1 MELDQID
8 DARGRATRDGDDGSG
23 GRRDACRSCARHR
36 LSDALSHKASRKRVG
51 SRDMTGH
58 KAAWSF
64 TRRAVIAGT
73 FAASAMVLMPAHAQ
87 DGYPSKMIRLLVPFP
102 AGSATDV
109 EARFLAEKVGV
120 VLGQKI
126 LVDNKP
132 GANANIGAAEV
143 ARAAGDGYTL
153 YLATNSTHSAN
164 VHLYNKMPFDPVADF
179 TPIARLTRNPL
190 VMVVNKDFPA
200 KDLKEFI
207 AYGKANPGKLSY
219 GSGNTGS
226 MAAAQLVRSLAGI
239 DAVRISY
246 PGTPQAITDLLGGRI
261 EFVITDVAVTRE
273 FINNGSLRALGVTTV
288 QRVASLPNVAPM
300 AEVGLP
306 GYDFAAWSGLFGPKN
321 VPADVVEKLNKAFL
335 QVMATDEAK
344 KFFADIGLEP
354 DVSSPAGLAEH
365 VTKQTEL
372 WGKIIKESGLEKI

>member
-1 MELDQID
+1 MREQW
-8 DARGRATRDGDDGSG
+8 A
-23 GRRDACRSCARHR
+23 
-36 LSDALSHKASRKRVG
+36 
-51 SRDMTGH
+51 
-58 KAAWSF
+58 AAWSL
-64 TRRAVIAGT
+64 TRRVAMAGMLAVTTAVFT
-73 FAASAMVLMPAHAQ
+73 PAQAQ
-87 DGYPSKMIRLLVPFP
+87 DVYPSKMIRLLVPFP

-109 EARFLAEKVGV
+109 EARFLAEKVGA

-143 ARAAGDGYTL
+143 ARAPGDGYTL

-190 VMVVNKDFPA
+190 VMVVAKDFPA

-207 AYGKANPGKLSY
+207 AYAKANPGKLSY

-226 MAAAQLVRSLAGI
+226 MAAAQLVRSMASI

-261 EFVITDVAVTRE
+261 EFIITDVAVTRE
-273 FINNGSLRALGVTTV
+273 FINNGSLRALGVTTP
-288 QRVASLPNVAPM
+288 QKVASLPEVAPM

-306 GYDFAAWSGLFGPKN
+306 GYDFAAWSGLFAPKN
-321 VPADVVEKLNKAFL
+321 VPADIVQKLNKAFL
-335 QVMATDEAK
+335 EVMATDEAK

-354 DVSSPAGLAEH
+354 DVSTPEGLAEH
-365 VTKQTEL
+365 VAKQTEL
-372 WGKIIKESGLEKI
+372 WGRIIKESGLEKI

>member
-1 MELDQID
+1 MRVQ
-8 DARGRATRDGDDGSG
+8 RA
-23 GRRDACRSCARHR
+23 
-36 LSDALSHKASRKRVG
+36 
-51 SRDMTGH
+51 
-58 KAAWSF
+58 AAWPL
-64 TRRAVIAGT
+64 TRRAAIAGMLAIGAVT
-73 FAASAMVLMPAHAQ
+73 LAPSAQAQ
-87 DGYPSKMIRLLVPFP
+87 DAYPSKMIRLLVPFP

-109 EARFLAEKVGV
+109 EARFLAEKVGA

-207 AYGKANPGKLSY
+207 AYGKTNPGKLSY

-226 MAAAQLVRSLAGI
+226 MAAAQLVRSLASI

-288 QRVASLPNVAPM
+288 QKVASLPNVAPM

-321 VPADVVEKLNKAFL
+321 VPADVVDKLNKAFL

-372 WGKIIKESGLEKI
+372 WGRIIKESGLEKI

>member
-1 MELDQID
+1 MREQW
-8 DARGRATRDGDDGSG
+8 A
-23 GRRDACRSCARHR
+23 
-36 LSDALSHKASRKRVG
+36 
-51 SRDMTGH
+51 
-58 KAAWSF
+58 AAWSL
-64 TRRAVIAGT
+64 TRRVAMAGMLAVTTAVFT
-73 FAASAMVLMPAHAQ
+73 PAQAQ
-87 DGYPSKMIRLLVPFP
+87 DAYPSKMIRLLVPFP

-109 EARFLAEKVGV
+109 EARFLAEKVGA

-143 ARAAGDGYTL
+143 ARAPGDGYTL

-190 VMVVNKDFPA
+190 VMVVAKDFPA

-207 AYGKANPGKLSY
+207 AYAKANPGKLSY

-226 MAAAQLVRSLAGI
+226 MAAAQLVRSMASI

-261 EFVITDVAVTRE
+261 EFIITDVAVTRE
-273 FINNGSLRALGVTTV
+273 FINNGSRRALGVTTP
-288 QRVASLPNVAPM
+288 QKVASLPEVAPM
-300 AEVGLP
+300 ATVGLP
-306 GYDFAAWSGLFGPKN
+306 GYDFAAWSGLFAPKN
-321 VPADVVEKLNKAFL
+321 VPADIVQKLNKAFL

-354 DVSSPAGLAEH
+354 DTSTPEGLADH
-365 VTKQTEL
+365 VSKQTEL
-372 WGKIIKESGLEKI
+372 WGRIIKESGLEKI

>member
-1 MELDQID
+1 MREQW
-8 DARGRATRDGDDGSG
+8 A
-23 GRRDACRSCARHR
+23 
-36 LSDALSHKASRKRVG
+36 
-51 SRDMTGH
+51 
-58 KAAWSF
+58 AAWSL
-64 TRRAVIAGT
+64 TRRVAMAGMLAVTVTA
-73 FAASAMVLMPAHAQ
+73 FAPAQAQ
-87 DGYPSKMIRLLVPFP
+87 DVYPSKMIRLLVPFP

-109 EARFLAEKVGV
+109 EARFLAEKVGA

-143 ARAAGDGYTL
+143 ARAPGDGYTL

-190 VMVVNKDFPA
+190 VMVVAKDFPA

-207 AYGKANPGKLSY
+207 AYAKANPGKLSY

-226 MAAAQLVRSLAGI
+226 MAAAQLVRSMGSI

-261 EFVITDVAVTRE
+261 EFIITDVAVTRE
-273 FINNGSLRALGVTTV
+273 FINNGSLRALGVTTP
-288 QRVASLPNVAPM
+288 QKVASLPDVAPM
-300 AEVGLP
+300 AAVGLP
-306 GYDFAAWSGLFGPKN
+306 GYDFAAWSGLFAPKN
-321 VPADVVEKLNKAFL
+321 VPADIVQKLNKAFL

-354 DVSSPAGLAEH
+354 DVSTPEGLAEH
-365 VTKQTEL
+365 VAKQTEL
-372 WGKIIKESGLEKI
+372 WGRIIKESGLEKI